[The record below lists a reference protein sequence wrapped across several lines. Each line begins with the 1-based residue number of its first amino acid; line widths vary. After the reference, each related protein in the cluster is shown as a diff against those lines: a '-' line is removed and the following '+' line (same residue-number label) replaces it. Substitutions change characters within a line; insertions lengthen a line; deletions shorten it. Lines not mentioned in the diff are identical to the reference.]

1 MALTLYQSFPLLSTV
16 LHNLPY
22 HLLPFADIPS
32 HHLRYRYR
40 RRLNHISTRLTLNTV
55 FQYFLHLD
63 FPYIPSPHPA
73 ATGRWTSSAVKVF
86 SYTTWQKIS
95 FKIPPTFARKFLLPD
110 SPLFTVFHPFSK
122 CFPHLYSMV
131 KLPIILFHH

>member
-1 MALTLYQSFPLLSTV
+1 MSDTSVWLRYLIFY
-16 LHNLPY
+16 NLPY

-110 SPLFTVFHPFSK
+110 SPLIFTILHFSYFIK
-122 CFPHLYSMV
+122 YRAHDIRYYFIFIY
-131 KLPIILFHH
+131 